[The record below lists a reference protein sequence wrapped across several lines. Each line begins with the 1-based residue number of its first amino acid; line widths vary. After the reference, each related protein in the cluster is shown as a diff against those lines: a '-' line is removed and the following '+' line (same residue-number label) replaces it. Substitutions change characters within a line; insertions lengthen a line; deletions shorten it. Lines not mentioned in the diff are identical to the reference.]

1 MDILTKAAKNY
12 VALHKLTCKMEMK
25 KFLVSGLKHTKHIA
39 VINNSL
45 IYYSGI
51 GFGIVTYAKV
61 DLCWIDWLEDKEA
74 HPKKF
79 NIVKDKNFK
88 WIYFS
93 ESIKKSVPYFDL
105 TPSQLKK
112 KIERDKIQLEE
123 LRQRKE
129 QRNREIQRQEEIKK
143 YELIQK
149 ENAKKLEE
157 QRIENERI
165 QKENAIRLEKEAELK
180 RIYEEQKKDVFNAL
194 NKNLSTADEMMEGR
208 SEQWCKS
215 YKQIK
220 LEWLRQIESH
230 RWHDKTSQNYFSDAQ
245 LNAIGDMS
253 KYCLLRARAG
263 SGKTTVVKHKIDL
276 LITRAGIQPNEVM
289 ALAFNKSA
297 ATKINKEL
305 QSQFDHIT
313 FNNSRTFHSLAH
325 RIVKPTKELLYDENN
340 GTQAKQSHYI
350 ESLLR
355 DELNPAVVEMIYD
368 FFRRE
373 MTEIENLGS
382 LLSKSE
388 YYQLRRN
395 ATLETLGGEQVKSIG
410 EKWIADFLYEH
421 GLRYMYERAWG
432 RDASKKEGNYY
443 PDFSIAVQQKGTDV
457 VLEHW
462 GIDEYDPAQSIPK
475 HWSKSWEM
483 YRQDMHIKRQYWAD
497 KKNKATGLPIVF
509 LETSIRDTRGGR
521 EKFEAILK
529 KKFTDIGVVVK
540 KLPVEQLHENVVR
553 RRVPKL
559 AKLLAMFIQKAKQ
572 SGLSPNDVDHKVSQ
586 KEFACERE
594 KIFVS
599 LASRIYHRYQ
609 NNLANRIDYNDLM
622 REAVDIIHE
631 KQGALSIKSDN
642 QSSIKLDGLKWIII
656 DEYQDFS
663 QLFLNLIDA
672 LRKYNPDLNIFCV
685 GDDWQA
691 INGFAGS
698 ETKFF
703 SQFDHYFD
711 NANKLDLPDNYRS
724 QKKIVEQ
731 ANRFM
736 KNESGQP
743 SVAMRTD
750 ISSFHIERFHTCD
763 TFIDFSDSS
772 ASYLRFKTFEAN
784 MQKRN
789 LDPGFEMA
797 RLFRTC
803 WEIMSS
809 HSLADTTFMILSRS
823 DYLAY
828 SYQSMYDFKRKLKSV
843 FYENGLS
850 EFQDFDRQVNC
861 STVHKSK
868 GLEADVV
875 IVLNVNERRFPIV
888 HPDNQLYSLFG
899 VTMSGVY
906 KEERRLFYVALTRA
920 KHMTYL
926 LHEKNLKS
934 EFVSDIESRL
944 VSLNKDLDKE
954 DQSHN
959 ISSMNDH
966 EDIPF

>member
-1 MDILTKAAKNY
+1 M
-12 VALHKLTCKMEMK
+12 
-25 KFLVSGLKHTKHIA
+25 
-39 VINNSL
+39 
-45 IYYSGI
+45 
-51 GFGIVTYAKV
+51 
-61 DLCWIDWLEDKEA
+61 
-74 HPKKF
+74 
-79 NIVKDKNFK
+79 
-88 WIYFS
+88 
-93 ESIKKSVPYFDL
+93 
-105 TPSQLKK
+105 
-112 KIERDKIQLEE
+112 
-123 LRQRKE
+123 
-129 QRNREIQRQEEIKK
+129 
-143 YELIQK
+143 
-149 ENAKKLEE
+149 
-157 QRIENERI
+157 
-165 QKENAIRLEKEAELK
+165 
-180 RIYEEQKKDVFNAL
+180 
-194 NKNLSTADEMMEGR
+194 
-208 SEQWCKS
+208 
-215 YKQIK
+215 
-220 LEWLRQIESH
+220 
-230 RWHDKTSQNYFSDAQ
+230 
-245 LNAIGDMS
+245 
-253 KYCLLRARAG
+253 
-263 SGKTTVVKHKIDL
+263 
-276 LITRAGIQPNEVM
+276 
-289 ALAFNKSA
+289 
-297 ATKINKEL
+297 
-305 QSQFDHIT
+305 
-313 FNNSRTFHSLAH
+313 
-325 RIVKPTKELLYDENN
+325 
-340 GTQAKQSHYI
+340 
-350 ESLLR
+350 
-355 DELNPAVVEMIYD
+355 
-368 FFRRE
+368 
-373 MTEIENLGS
+373 
-382 LLSKSE
+382 
-388 YYQLRRN
+388 
-395 ATLETLGGEQVKSIG
+395 
-410 EKWIADFLYEH
+410 
-421 GLRYMYERAWG
+421 
-432 RDASKKEGNYY
+432 
-443 PDFSIAVQQKGTDV
+443 
-457 VLEHW
+457 
-462 GIDEYDPAQSIPK
+462 
-475 HWSKSWEM
+475 
-483 YRQDMHIKRQYWAD
+483 
-497 KKNKATGLPIVF
+497 
-509 LETSIRDTRGGR
+509 
-521 EKFEAILK
+521 
-529 KKFTDIGVVVK
+529 
-540 KLPVEQLHENVVR
+540 
-553 RRVPKL
+553 
-559 AKLLAMFIQKAKQ
+559 
-572 SGLSPNDVDHKVSQ
+572 
-586 KEFACERE
+586 
-594 KIFVS
+594 
-599 LASRIYHRYQ
+599 
-609 NNLANRIDYNDLM
+609 
-622 REAVDIIHE
+622 
-631 KQGALSIKSDN
+631 SIKSDN

-772 ASYLRFKTFEAN
+772 ASYLRFKTFEAS
-784 MQKRN
+784 MKKRN

-959 ISSMNDH
+959 ISNMNDH